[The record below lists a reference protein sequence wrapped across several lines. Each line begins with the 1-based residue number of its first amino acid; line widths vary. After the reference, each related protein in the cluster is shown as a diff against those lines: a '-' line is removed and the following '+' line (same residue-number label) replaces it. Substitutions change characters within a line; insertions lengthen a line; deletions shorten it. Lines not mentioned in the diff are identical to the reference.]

1 MYTYIYVYLSIYI
14 YIYIYK
20 AADRSLADV
29 ITHEQVAGKDWKQIR
44 IIMEQ
49 IIENIEEIHSRGFI
63 HGDLK
68 PQNIGIRLQMAY
80 DLIQRI
86 VRNLVLLC
94 ICIHIYIS
102 YLMLLLY
109 PPPSL

>member
-1 MYTYIYVYLSIYI
+1 
-14 YIYIYK
+14 
-20 AADRSLADV
+20 V

-68 PQNIGIRLQMAY
+68 PQNIVRDGVRMKLI
-80 DLIQRI
+80 DLESS
-86 VRNLVLLC
+86 VCYTKV
-94 ICIHIYIS
+94 
-102 YLMLLLY
+102 
-109 PPPSL
+109 